1 MAANISIKKQKE
13 QTVCPLKKV
22 CVMSTVV
29 RRSKERKMRSRIT
42 KGIFAGALPRQITG
56 RALRLGSARV
66 RKGRRVGFDR
76 RDRMSGKGK
85 FRIEPFKHRVEL
97 DAQVSPRDH
106 RAPAPQFFHESHA
119 PETNFHPTI
128 R

>member
-1 MAANISIKKQKE
+1 
-13 QTVCPLKKV
+13 
-22 CVMSTVV
+22 
-29 RRSKERKMRSRIT
+29 
-42 KGIFAGALPRQITG
+42 
-56 RALRLGSARV
+56 
-66 RKGRRVGFDR
+66 
-76 RDRMSGKGK
+76 MSGKGK

-97 DAQVSPRDH
+97 DAQVRPRDH